1 MIYSKIRFLKIEILK
16 NLHLINE
23 ASLEA
28 LNMNLSSEETT
39 AQVTGSLWPLNTV
52 TSEGSG
58 TIYWTGEIKK
68 SFNYLQ
74 NFEKKFQTVDK
85 NYDVAY
91 NRYFLNKIYSL

>member
-1 MIYSKIRFLKIEILK
+1 MKFLK

-28 LNMNLSSEETT
+28 LKMNLSSEETT
-39 AQVTGSLWPLNTV
+39 AQVTGSLWPLNTI

-68 SFNYLQ
+68 
-74 NFEKKFQTVDK
+74 KKVLITCKTLKKVS
-85 NYDVAY
+85 NC
-91 NRYFLNKIYSL
+91 